1 MSTRVSII
9 RLVALVLV
17 IFSSCAS
24 LTAQEKAYLDATQ
37 TQIRHRIREPVAGS
51 SGFRS
56 GWAEG
61 QKAPPQPLT
70 LTLKILGGSDFA
82 RNDIFEYEVQIRN
95 TSKQQVEIPWDLN
108 SADIE
113 PADPQASYQYQT
125 TAIYVHAKIG
135 ENRAISMEGPILLF
149 GSPSLPSTMIR
160 LEPGEWVR
168 VRATGKV
175 VSSNSNDAWPPSALT
190 SKEADGTLEASL
202 LVNSS
207 SFSPGAG
214 GNSHEESQITKGPIS
229 SNEYNVHFRF

>member
-9 RLVALVLV
+9 RLSALLLLL
-17 IFSSCAS
+17 SSDCAS
-24 LTAQEKAYLDATQ
+24 LRAQEKAYLDATH
-37 TQIRHRIREPVAGS
+37 TQIRHRLRDPATGG

-56 GWAEG
+56 SWTEG
-61 QKAPPQPLT
+61 QKAPPQPLA
-70 LTLKILGGSDFA
+70 LSLKILGRADFA
-82 RNDIFEYEVQIRN
+82 RDDVFEYEVQIRN
-95 TSKQQVEIPWDLN
+95 TSQQPVEIPWDLN

-113 PADPQASYQYQT
+113 PADPRASYQYQT

-149 GSPSLPSTMIR
+149 GSPSIASTMIR

-168 VRATGKV
+168 IRAKGKV
-175 VSSNSNDAWPPSALT
+175 RSSNPNDAWPPSTLT
-190 SKEADGTLEASL
+190 SKDVDGTLEASL
-202 LVNSS
+202 ILDSS

-229 SNEYNVHFRF
+229 SNEYNVHFRL